1 MTQIISTFN
10 NGNKDGTLT
19 GIVQIGFNVDPSTIT
34 AAATPV
40 TLTQS
45 QLNKYNYFKISSG
58 GTTNEFDL
66 PDAAAIGQV
75 LTLFAVAAYEL
86 RTETDSNDINEDTN
100 VGYAVAAG
108 EVLTCFKVSSTDW
121 LVTSVSVAGVA
132 ATVNATIGP

>member
-58 GTTNEFDL
+58 GATNEFDL

-100 VGYAVAAG
+100 VGYAVATG
-108 EVLTCFKVSSTDW
+108 EVLTCFKVYSTDR